1 VDGGDVETIE
11 APKCSQST
19 TDWDDTIS
27 LFRRNASPMVLFSQG
42 INQLDPSKPFHL
54 SFAML
59 LTF

>member
-11 APKCSQST
+11 APKCSQIPT
-19 TDWDDTIS
+19 EWDETMS
-27 LFRRNASPMVLFSQG
+27 LVRRNASPMLLSNQG